1 MVKVVQTHRPLYKLS
16 LMASIFIFAGLLFT
30 LSAQANAALKIT
42 ASVNQNPVVQG
53 NSFILEIRANES
65 ISASDWDSSAL
76 LANFVVGRTSSN
88 SQSSYFNGKTTH
100 ITTLTTVLMARN
112 IGAYTIPAF
121 TIDGATTQPIK
132 VNVISST
139 TASNRGLDN
148 RNIEL
153 KVNISDQNIYVGQQ
167 FIYTT
172 TLYIAQNT
180 KMQSGNLT
188 EPTVVDGVV
197 KQIGKDEN
205 SSKVVNGR
213 RFETI
218 TRQYA
223 ITVNA
228 AGNTTISPSRF
239 EGQVSTA
246 KRGYRFGSVT
256 PVIIQADP
264 LNLNIQAQPTDYKGE
279 WLVSDFVQLDEELQ
293 PLQNSYQQGE
303 SITRTITLTVAN
315 VDKSALPDLAISW
328 PKTAKIYPDKPQF
341 TSFAQQGN
349 YFSQQVLSFAII
361 PNQIGELTLPA
372 LSIPWFN
379 NKTQQQEWATLPAKT
394 VTIEPNE
401 NSVLVENNV
410 NKQNAE
416 TNSTP
421 SPVTN
426 NSEQTD
432 IQTSST
438 VTAESSIWRWLT
450 FIFAGLWLLTCAVWF
465 FLSKSNHKANNQKVA
480 NTVKPDNIWPQLET
494 ALNNND
500 AKQSS
505 QLLHA
510 WFKQQWPEIKD
521 PHLASLPLS
530 QEGLQACQELLAIT
544 YGKNTDV
551 ANWKGQKLLAQLIK
565 FRNSKPAITKSQQ
578 PSVKSQLN
586 PS

>member
-1 MVKVVQTHRPLYKLS
+1 
-16 LMASIFIFAGLLFT
+16 MANIFILAGLLFT

-76 LANFVVGRTSSN
+76 LTNFVVGRTSSN

-139 TASNRGLDN
+139 TASNRGLND

-197 KQIGKDEN
+197 RQIGKDEN
-205 SSKVVNGR
+205 SSKIVSGR

-223 ITVNA
+223 ITVNT

-256 PVIIQADP
+256 PVIIQADT
-264 LNLNIQAQPTDYKGE
+264 LNLNIQAQPTNYKGE

-328 PKTAKIYPDKPQF
+328 PQTAKIYPDKPQF

-379 NKTQQQEWATLPAKT
+379 NKTQQQEWATLPART
-394 VTIEPNE
+394 VTIEPSE
-401 NSVLVENNV
+401 SSVLVENNV

-416 TNSTP
+416 TDSTP
-421 SPVTN
+421 SLATN
-426 NSEQTD
+426 NSEQTN
-432 IQTSST
+432 IQTSPT

-450 FIFAGLWLLTCAVWF
+450 FIFAGLWLLTCAAWF
-465 FLSKSNHKANNQKVA
+465 FLRKSNHKTNNQKVA
-480 NTVKPDNIWPQLET
+480 DTVKPDNIWPQLET

-521 PHLASLPLS
+521 ANLASLPMS
-530 QEGLQACQELLAIT
+530 QECLQTCQELLTIT

-551 ANWKGQKLLAQLIK
+551 ANWKGKKLLAQLIK
-565 FRNSKPAITKSQQ
+565 FRNSKPTITKSQQ
-578 PSVKSQLN
+578 PSIKTQLN

>member
-1 MVKVVQTHRPLYKLS
+1 MVKAVQTHRRGYKFS
-16 LMASIFIFAGLLFT
+16 LMANFFILAGLLFT
-30 LSAQANAALKIT
+30 LSSQANAALKIT

-53 NSFILEIRANES
+53 SSFILEIRANES

-88 SQSSYFNGKTTH
+88 SQSSYFNGKTAHT
-100 ITTLTTVLMARN
+100 TTLTTVLMARN

-121 TIDGATTQPIK
+121 TIDGATTQPIQ

-139 TASNRGLDN
+139 TANSRGLNN

-153 KVNISDQNIYVGQQ
+153 KVNISDQSIYVGQQ

-188 EPTVVDGVV
+188 EPTVTDGVV

-205 SSKVVNGR
+205 ASKIVNGR

-223 ITVNA
+223 ITINS
-228 AGNTTISPSRF
+228 AGKTTISPTRF

-256 PVIIQADP
+256 PVIIQADT
-264 LNLNIQAQPTDYKGE
+264 LDLNIQTQPTDYQGE

-293 PLQNSYQQGE
+293 PIQNSYQQGE

-315 VDKSALPDLAISW
+315 VDKSVLPDLAISW
-328 PKTAKIYPDKPQF
+328 PQTVKIYPDKPQF

-361 PNQIGELTLPA
+361 PNQIGELTLSA
-372 LSIPWFN
+372 LSVPWFN
-379 NKTQQQEWATLPAKT
+379 SKTQQQEWATLPAKT
-394 VTIEPNE
+394 VTIVPSE
-401 NSVLVENNV
+401 NSVPVEHNANN
-410 NKQNAE
+410 QNSE

-421 SPVTN
+421 SLAADD
-426 NSEQTD
+426 SGQAD
-432 IQTSST
+432 IQTSLAT
-438 VTAESSIWRWLT
+438 TESSIWRWLT
-450 FIFAGLWLLTCAVWF
+450 FIFAGLWLLTCAAWF
-465 FLSKSNHKANNQKVA
+465 VLRKGYQQINNQKSVDTA
-480 NTVKPDNIWPQLET
+480 KPDNIWPQLET
-494 ALNNND
+494 ALKNND
-500 AKQSS
+500 AKQSN

-521 PHLASLPLS
+521 PHLASLPVS
-530 QEGLQACQELLAIT
+530 QECLQACQQLLTCT
-544 YGKNTDV
+544 YGKDTDV
-551 ANWKGQKLLAQLIK
+551 ANWQGQTLLAQLIK
-565 FRNSKPAITKSQQ
+565 LKSSKPTITKSQQ
-578 PSVKSQLN
+578 PSIKTQLN

>member
-1 MVKVVQTHRPLYKLS
+1 MVKAVQTHRRGYNFS
-16 LMASIFIFAGLLFT
+16 LMANIFILAGLLFT
-30 LSAQANAALKIT
+30 LSSQANAALKIT

-53 NSFILEIRANES
+53 SSFILEIRANES
-65 ISASDWDSSAL
+65 ISASDWNSSAL
-76 LANFVVGRTSSN
+76 LENFVVGRTSSN

-121 TIDGATTQPIK
+121 TIDGAMTQPIK

-139 TASNRGLDN
+139 TANSRGLND

-153 KVNISDQNIYVGQQ
+153 KVNVSNETIYVGQQ

-188 EPTVVDGVV
+188 EPTVTDGVV

-205 SSKVVNGR
+205 ASQIINGR

-223 ITVNA
+223 ITINT
-228 AGNTTISPSRF
+228 AGTTTISPTRF

-256 PVIIQADP
+256 PVIIQADT
-264 LNLNIQAQPTDYKGE
+264 LHLNIQTQPTDYQGE
-279 WLVSDFVQLDEELQ
+279 WLVSDFVQLVEELQ

-315 VDKSALPDLAISW
+315 VDKSALPDLVISW
-328 PKTAKIYPDKPQF
+328 PTTAKIYPDKPQF
-341 TSFAQQGN
+341 TSFAQQGTH
-349 YFSQQVLSFAII
+349 FSQQVLSFAII

-394 VTIEPNE
+394 VTIVASE
-401 NSVLVENNV
+401 NSVPVEKNT
-410 NKQNAE
+410 NKQNGE
-416 TNSTP
+416 TNST
-421 SPVTN
+421 SSLASN
-426 NSEQTD
+426 DSGQTD
-432 IQTSST
+432 MQTSST
-438 VTAESSIWRWLT
+438 ATTESSIWRWLT
-450 FIFAGLWLLTCAVWF
+450 FIFAGLWLLTCITWF
-465 FLSKSNHKANNQKVA
+465 VLRRGNQQISHQKVA
-480 NTVKPDNIWPQLET
+480 NTAKPDNIWPQLET
-494 ALNNND
+494 ALKNND

-505 QLLHA
+505 RLLHV

-521 PHLASLPLS
+521 PHLASLPMS
-530 QEGLQACQELLAIT
+530 QECLQTCQQLLACT

-551 ANWKGQKLLAQLIK
+551 TNWQGQALLAQLIK
-565 FRNSKPAITKSQQ
+565 LRNSKPVITKSQQ
-578 PSVKSQLN
+578 PSIKTQLN

>member
-1 MVKVVQTHRPLYKLS
+1 MVKAVQTHRRGYKFS
-16 LMASIFIFAGLLFT
+16 LMANIFILAGLLCT
-30 LSAQANAALKIT
+30 LSSQANAALKIT

-53 NSFILEIRANES
+53 SSFILEIRANEG

-88 SQSSYFNGKTTH
+88 SQSRYFNGKTTH

-139 TASNRGLDN
+139 TANSRGLND

-153 KVNISDQNIYVGQQ
+153 KVNVSTETIYVGQQ

-188 EPTVVDGVV
+188 EPTVTDGVV

-205 SSKVVNGR
+205 ASQIINGR

-223 ITVNA
+223 ITINT
-228 AGNTTISPSRF
+228 AGETTISPTRF

-256 PVIIQADP
+256 PVIIQADT
-264 LNLNIQAQPTDYKGE
+264 LHLNIQTQPTDYQGE
-279 WLVSDFVQLDEELQ
+279 WLVSDFVQLVEEFQ

-341 TSFAQQGN
+341 TNFSQQGTH
-349 YFSQQVLSFAII
+349 FSQQVLSFAII
-361 PNQIGELTLPA
+361 PNKIGKLTLPA

-394 VTIEPNE
+394 VTIVASE
-401 NSVLVENNV
+401 NSVPVENNI
-410 NKQNAE
+410 NKPNSE
-416 TNSTP
+416 TNST
-421 SPVTN
+421 
-426 NSEQTD
+426 
-432 IQTSST
+432 SSIAT
-438 VTAESSIWRWLT
+438 TESSIWRWLT
-450 FIFAGLWLLTCAVWF
+450 FIFAGLWLLTCVTWF
-465 FLSKSNHKANNQKVA
+465 VLRRGNQQIYNQKVA
-480 NTVKPDNIWPQLET
+480 NTATPDNIWPQLET
-494 ALNNND
+494 ALKNND

-505 QLLHA
+505 RLLHV
-510 WFKQQWPEIKD
+510 WLKLQWPEIKD
-521 PHLASLPLS
+521 PHLASLPMS
-530 QEGLQACQELLAIT
+530 QECLQTCQQLLSCT

-551 ANWKGQKLLAQLIK
+551 TNWQGQALLAQLITL
-565 FRNSKPAITKSQQ
+565 RNSKPIITTSQQ
-578 PSVKSQLN
+578 LSIKTQLN
-586 PS
+586 P